1 MLQIEVIGNLGS
13 DAEIKEINGKKYVS
27 FSVADSYR
35 GADSQGNRV
44 ERTNWVSVLW
54 YGDGGRLFPYLKKGT
69 QVFVRG
75 RMSIREWNDRTG
87 EKQFSINANA
97 SEVTLCGGRVESQ
110 EPAAS
115 PAGGAG
121 YGSQYPQTHQAVQEF
136 RQNNGL
142 AALASGEDDLPF

>member
-1 MLQIEVIGNLGS
+1 MLQIEVIGNLGN

-44 ERTNWVSVLW
+44 EKTNWVSVLW
-54 YGDGGRLFPYLKKGT
+54 YGDGGRMFSYLKKGT

-75 RMSIREWNDRTG
+75 RMSIREWTDRAGT
-87 EKQFSINANA
+87 KQYTISANA

-115 PAGGAG
+115 PAGGTG
-121 YGSQYPQTHQAVQEF
+121 YGSQYPQTRQAVQEF

-142 AALASGEDDLPF
+142 AAPAAGDDDLPF